1 MTKTNKYISSAI
13 MIAIGI
19 LLIILRGGIMD
30 ILLTALGVALI
41 VMGIMDVVQKKDVT
55 ACVIKCVIGAVIILG
70 GLLFLTVMLY
80 ILGGLLVVTGVLWI
94 VKLVQRKTK
103 GNNLLETVTAYLVPA
118 LYILV
123 GICLFLNQ
131 TGFMNVIFVIIGII
145 VLVNGIIQL
154 VGAIKEGNSSK

>member
-41 VMGIMDVVQKKDVT
+41 VMGIMDAVQKKDVT

-70 GLLFLTVMLY
+70 GWLFLTVMLY
-80 ILGGLLVVTGVLWI
+80 ILGGLLVATGVLWI

-103 GNNLLETVTAYLVPA
+103 GDNLLETVTAYLVPA